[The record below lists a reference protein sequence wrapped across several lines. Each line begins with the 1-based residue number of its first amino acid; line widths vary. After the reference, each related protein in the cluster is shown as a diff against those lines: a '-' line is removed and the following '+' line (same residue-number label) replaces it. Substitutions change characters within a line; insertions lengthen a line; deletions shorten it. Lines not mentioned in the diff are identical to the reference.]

1 MESYEMMRTT
11 VVLLTGLMLTG
22 GAGAAVEA
30 PLVSDPSEVAAPQQG
45 RTETGGVAASRP
57 VQTLRGNP
65 LAGISLGSLN
75 ETRAR
80 PLFTLSRRPP
90 PPVAVAVESK
100 APPPP
105 PPPPEPEKPE
115 LSLVGTVTGTDTGI
129 GLFRDAAGKNVQL
142 KTGEYHQGWI
152 LRAVQRHQVTF
163 GNGTRVAVLT
173 LPPPD
178 AKKTMGMGGTPV
190 AALPFPNRAE
200 PPPSGAGK
208 PPGLT
213 GGDRPQ
219 PPPPG
224 ENPFTRLIPRQAK
237 Q

>member
-1 MESYEMMRTT
+1 MIGTGI
-11 VVLLTGLMLTG
+11 VLLTGLMLTG
-22 GAGAAVEA
+22 SAGAAVESLPVA
-30 PLVSDPSEVAAPQQG
+30 DPSEVVVSKQARAEP
-45 RTETGGVAASRP
+45 GGVAAASRP
-57 VQTLRGNP
+57 SQVLRGNP

-80 PLFTLSRRPP
+80 PLFSLSRRPP
-90 PPVAVAVESK
+90 PPVAAAVEPK

-142 KTGEYHQGWI
+142 KTGDYHQGWI
-152 LRAVQRHQVTF
+152 LRAVQRHQVMF

-178 AKKTMGMGGTPV
+178 ARKTAIGLGGTPV
-190 AALPFPNRAE
+190 AALPFPSKAE

-208 PPGLT
+208 PPGMT

-224 ENPFTRLIPRQAK
+224 ENPFARLIPRQAK

>member
-1 MESYEMMRTT
+1 MIRTT

-22 GAGAAVEA
+22 SAGAAVEP
-30 PLVSDPSEVAAPQQG
+30 PLLSDPNEVVAPQQG
-45 RTETGGVAASRP
+45 RAETKGVAAVSRP
-57 VQTLRGNP
+57 EQALRGNP
-65 LAGISLGSLN
+65 LAGISLGALN

-80 PLFTLSRRPP
+80 PLFSLSRRPP

-100 APPPP
+100 APPP

-142 KTGEYHQGWI
+142 KAGEYHQGWI
-152 LRAVQRHQVTF
+152 LRAVQRQQVTF
-163 GNGTRVAVLT
+163 GKGTRVAVLT

-178 AKKTMGMGGTPV
+178 AKKTAIGLGGTPV
-190 AALPFPNRAE
+190 AALPFTNKAE

-208 PPGLT
+208 PPGMT